1 MNKKKL
7 TAISLMLATTAVSV
21 AVGGALLGGGI
32 KAAAES
38 YSLTDVFSA
47 SSATVTTT
55 DLTVGEETKKATA
68 FKMSDEGSVTLKR
81 NLAYKWYE
89 KQAESKQGQVNYF
102 TFKFAFESLDF
113 ETVTFTMDSK
123 SAWATSDDKATNS
136 IRFAK
141 KNDSVVAYVFAGDSI
156 SEDEEQALKD
166 SAVVLPLTAT
176 GKEEITLT
184 LEDNTVGGSAYT
196 DGEFGVLV
204 SVAGQT
210 AQNIG
215 TLVNV
220 GANYAEYTYNDTLPL
235 KIKADLGENTA
246 EGIADKNLIIVCKEL
261 NKQSF
266 VGVSEDNKIEDTTA
280 PVVVVNEQVDGFLLG
295 TAFALDYTVIDVLK
309 DSNLS
314 KTLEYYQYNPSIK
327 AKNEDETANEAFE
340 KYATLSTSTYFF
352 PTSYVPEGQTQATTV
367 YKANGSEFV
376 SVKITVGDATF
387 NGTEKDKAVYDL
399 AWYANQSRVNAD
411 LSDNLLYI
419 PVDRNEDGAKY
430 NEKFVTTATV
440 EGEKQTVLV
449 DGFDAMQEVKDFKD
463 ALAKAAKDVY
473 AGSNSYIYF
482 PSFKWLI
489 DDNNGYRNL
498 KFTISYRA
506 PGSDS
511 ETTSSSLSYNALKL
525 SVSQEGKYE
534 FKIFANDKAGNTM
547 KCYLDGEEVSV
558 TSSNVWDIDGIPS
571 FSFEIENK
579 GLKVEDSSSS
589 SGRQESEVLDK
600 TFSLDSFTVVG
611 ASDLN
616 EDYALYKIDLEKCSS
631 VAISDLSAIT
641 YEALA
646 EELNGYD
653 FSKVTDGNYMSVY
666 LNAYAKLLATR
677 VGVTTETLL
686 NSGFF
691 EKIGEA
697 GDRINSEEKYEKYEW
712 SASSKSFA
720 TVEEGQFIIL
730 ADFWEGG
737 IPAQRATAYMVVNVE
752 SEEAVI
758 KGETNWLKNN
768 VASVILFS
776 IAGVMLILII
786 ILLLVKPSDETL
798 EDVDA
803 KVEKKDKKAS
813 KKANKENKEN
823 TATEENKDEQ

>member
-32 KAAAES
+32 KASAAES

-68 FKMSDEGSVTLKR
+68 FKLSDEGSVTLKR

-89 KQAESKQGQVNYF
+89 KQADNKQGQVNYF

-141 KNDSVVAYVFAGDSI
+141 KNDGVVAYVFAGDSV

-184 LEDNTVGGSAYT
+184 LKEGVEYA

-210 AQNIG
+210 AENIG

-246 EGIADKNLIIVCKEL
+246 EGIADKSLVIVCKEL

-266 VGVSEDNKIEDTTA
+266 VGVSEDNKIEDTAT

-327 AKNEDETANEAFE
+327 AKNDDETTNEAFE
-340 KYATLSTSTYFF
+340 KFASLSTSTYFF

-367 YKANGSEFV
+367 YKENGSEFV

-430 NEKFVTTATV
+430 NEKFVTTDTV
-440 EGEKQTVLV
+440 DGEKQTVLV
-449 DGFDAMQEVKDFKD
+449 DGFEDKQEVKDFKD

-558 TSSNVWDIDGIPS
+558 TASNVWDIEGIPS

-611 ASDLN
+611 ASELN

-646 EELNGYD
+646 EELKTGDDYT
-653 FSKVTDGNYMSVY
+653 KVTDGNYMSVY
-666 LNAYAKLLATR
+666 LKAYAKLLATR
-677 VGVTTETLL
+677 VGVSTETLL

-720 TVEEGQFIIL
+720 TVEEGQFIIF

-752 SEEAVI
+752 SQEAVI

-813 KKANKENKEN
+813 KKVNKEN
-823 TATEENKDEQ
+823 TETEENKDEQ